1 MPVGHWLIVKCS
13 ARKRN
18 NRLFMQEKDQQC
30 QLKTVWVYPWRLYQS
45 PCSYECKND
54 PGGTPR
60 HQKPNRSHNDPI
72 IVHQRQEKKK
82 LEHFALFRTVS
93 NNLSYCDK
101 LTWSTVKM
109 ASYIIC
115 ELIKMKWN
123 VSVHSPGNQNC
134 FKAERVFAVSYQVNL
149 PSMFPIVL
157 QWDHLDLESN
167 SFGSFS
173 DLE

>member
-72 IVHQRQEKKK
+72 TIHQRQERKK
-82 LEHFALFRTVS
+82 LEHFALFHTVS
-93 NNLSYCDK
+93 NSISYSDK
-101 LTWSTVKM
+101 LTWSAVKT
-109 ASYIIC
+109 SIIQDLQINKDEMKC
-115 ELIKMKWN
+115 VSTFTREPKLISGWKG
-123 VSVHSPGNQNC
+123 VC
-134 FKAERVFAVSYQVNL
+134 SYQVNL

-157 QWDHLDLESN
+157 QWDHLDLASN